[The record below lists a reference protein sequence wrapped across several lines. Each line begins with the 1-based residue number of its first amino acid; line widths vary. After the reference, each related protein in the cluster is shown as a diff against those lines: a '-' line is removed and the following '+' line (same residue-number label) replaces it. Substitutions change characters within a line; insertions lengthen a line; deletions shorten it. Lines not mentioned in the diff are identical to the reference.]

1 MATTTPGLT
10 REDMM
15 ADDPDH
21 QLQQPRQRPGRLLQ
35 AFSSPDSYGL
45 VLLLILVTYALSA
58 TITAAW
64 AVSVV
69 LFVQLA
75 TIWVTLQASQA
86 RRRIREVTTAF
97 LVLSAA
103 IAVLHLFLPRQPT
116 GDGLMAVV
124 SGLLYVA
131 APVIIVRHLVLR
143 RTVDTQTVLGAIAA
157 YLMVGMAF
165 AFAYRALGALQTG
178 PFFGSQGEGS
188 FSQDLFFSFTTLT
201 TTGYGNLVPA
211 TNPGQSVA
219 VAEMLIGQLFLVT
232 AVAKVVS
239 TWRPHRRPGHPT
251 DNDRD

>member
-1 MATTTPGLT
+1 
-10 REDMM
+10 M

-21 QLQQPRQRPGRLLQ
+21 QLQQPRRQRPRRLLQ

-58 TITAAW
+58 TITATW
-64 AVSVV
+64 AVSLV
-69 LFVQLA
+69 LFVQIT

-86 RRRIREVTTAF
+86 RRRLREVTSAV
-97 LVLSAA
+97 LVVSAA
-103 IAVLHLFLPRQPT
+103 AAILNLFLPRTPT
-116 GDGLMAVV
+116 AGGGIATV

-131 APVIIVRHLVLR
+131 APVVIVRHLALR

-165 AFAYRALGALQTG
+165 AFAYQALGALTAG
-178 PFFGSQGEGS
+178 PFFGQQGEGS

-211 TNPGQSVA
+211 TNPGQSFA
-219 VAEMLIGQLFLVT
+219 VAQMLIGQLFLVT
-232 AVAKVVS
+232 AVAKVV
-239 TWRPHRRPGHPT
+239 TAWRPGQDRGRPPT
-251 DNDRD
+251 EDDST